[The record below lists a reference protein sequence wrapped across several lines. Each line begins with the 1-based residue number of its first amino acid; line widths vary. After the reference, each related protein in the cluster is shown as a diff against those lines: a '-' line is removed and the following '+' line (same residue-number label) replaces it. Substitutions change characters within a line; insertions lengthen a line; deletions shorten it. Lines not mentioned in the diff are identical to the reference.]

1 MKQHI
6 EIIIQLLLGAAYADK
21 RLEGAEV
28 TRIRAILTQILG
40 GGALD
45 PRHEQALV
53 SFNPASFNVH
63 ASAASLKDLDSRDK
77 RTLLELIASVN
88 DADDELD
95 LAEDAYLR
103 NVALGF
109 GVPESEFSDL
119 ALEVLAE
126 DELLGLLN

>member
-6 EIIIQLLLGAAYADK
+6 DTITQLLLGAAYADK

-28 TRIRAILTQILG
+28 TRIRAILQQILG
-40 GGALD
+40 GSALD
-45 PRHEQALV
+45 PRLEEALV

-63 ASAASLKDLDSRDK
+63 ATATSLQSLDSRDK

-88 DADDELD
+88 EADDELD
-95 LAEDAYLR
+95 LAEDTYLR

-126 DELLGLLN
+126 DEMLGLLN

>member
-6 EIIIQLLLGAAYADK
+6 DTITQLLLGAAYADK

-28 TRIRAILTQILG
+28 TRIREILLQILR
-40 GGALD
+40 ADTLD
-45 PRHEQALV
+45 PHHEELLV
-53 SFNPASFNVH
+53 SFNPAAFNVH
-63 ASAASLKDLDSRDK
+63 AVAAGLKDLDSRDK

-109 GVPESEFSDL
+109 GVPESEFKDL

-126 DELLGLLN
+126 DEMLGLLN

>member
-6 EIIIQLLLGAAYADK
+6 DIITRLLLGAAYADK

-28 TRIRAILTQILG
+28 ARIEQILRTVVG
-40 GGALD
+40 GE
-45 PRHEQALV
+45 PEPEQMDLLRN
-53 SFNPASFNVH
+53 FNPAAFNVH
-63 ASAASLKDLDSRDK
+63 SSASMLVGLDPADK

-103 NVALGF
+103 HVALGMGVSEADIADLTLDVLDDEEMF
-109 GVPESEFSDL
+109 GML
-119 ALEVLAE
+119 Q
-126 DELLGLLN
+126 

>member
-1 MKQHI
+1 MKQHV
-6 EIIIQLLLGAAYADK
+6 ETIIQLLLGAAYADK
-21 RLEGAEV
+21 RLAGAEV
-28 TRIRAILTQILG
+28 TRIRAILAQILG
-40 GGALD
+40 GSALD
-45 PRHEQALV
+45 PRHEEALA
-53 SFNPASFNVH
+53 SFNPAAFNVH
-63 ASAASLKDLDSRDK
+63 ATATSLKGLDSRDK

-126 DELLGLLN
+126 DEMLGLLN

>member
-6 EIIIQLLLGAAYADK
+6 DSITQLLLGAAYADK

-28 TRIRAILTQILG
+28 TRIREILLQILR
-40 GGALD
+40 ADTLD
-45 PRHEQALV
+45 PHHEQLLAD
-53 SFNPASFNVH
+53 FNPGAFNVH
-63 ASAASLKDLDSRDK
+63 SVAASLKDLDSRDK

-95 LAEDAYLR
+95 LAEDTYLR

-109 GVPESEFSDL
+109 GVPESEFKDL

-126 DELLGLLN
+126 DEMLGLLN